1 LDEVNSVN
9 IEMSL
14 MSSEALYQEVQI
26 VEDELTDQYLANELP
41 EADRQS
47 YESHFLAA
55 PERHQKLRFARA
67 LKRYVGQAGESSL
80 QDARA
85 LSVQTDERPVRLTTK
100 KGWLFSLLPLQ
111 NPIPRYALAA
121 AALIVVIGIGWVA
134 FNAFGPA
141 PRTSGKVF
149 LVNLSPGLSR
159 DSGQTISFAIPA
171 DTDSIQ
177 LKLDLPSGDYPAY
190 RAELLTV
197 ELSSL
202 LVEEGLRPEATAGNK
217 TINFVIP
224 AGFLKR
230 NDYRV
235 KVSGRTGDG
244 NYEDVASY
252 VFRVVG

>member
-1 LDEVNSVN
+1 
-9 IEMSL
+9 MSL
-14 MSSEALYQEVQI
+14 ITSEALYEEVQI
-26 VEDELTDQYLANELP
+26 IEDELTDQYLANELP
-41 EADRQS
+41 ESDRQS

-55 PERHQKLRFARA
+55 PERHQKLRFART
-67 LKRYVGQAGESSL
+67 LRRYVGQAGESSL

-85 LSVQTDERPVRLTTK
+85 LSVQTDERPVRPATK
-100 KGWLFSLLPLQ
+100 KGWLLSLLPVQ

-121 AALIVVIGIGWVA
+121 AALIAVIGIGWVA

-149 LVNLSPGLSR
+149 IVNLSPGLSR
-159 DSGQTISFAIPA
+159 DSGQTKSFAIPA

-177 LKLDLPSGDYPAY
+177 LKLDLPSGDYAAY
-190 RAELLTV
+190 RAELLNA

-202 LVEEGLRPEATAGNK
+202 LVEEGLKPETTSGNK
-217 TINFVIP
+217 TINFAIP
-224 AGFLKR
+224 ASFLKR

-235 KVSGRTGDG
+235 KVSGRTENG